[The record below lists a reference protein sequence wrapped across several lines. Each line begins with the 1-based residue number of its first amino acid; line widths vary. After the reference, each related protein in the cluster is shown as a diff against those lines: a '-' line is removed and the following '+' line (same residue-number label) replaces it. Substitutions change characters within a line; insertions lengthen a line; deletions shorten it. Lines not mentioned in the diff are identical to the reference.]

1 MEKLDVMDASGE
13 AVSWIVRNQDILLGY
28 AVNLVAAVV
37 IIIIGGYRCTDDFWC
52 AE

>member
-28 AVNLVAAVV
+28 AVNRKRQRSTVLTL
-37 IIIIGGYRCTDDFWC
+37 IYW
-52 AE
+52 